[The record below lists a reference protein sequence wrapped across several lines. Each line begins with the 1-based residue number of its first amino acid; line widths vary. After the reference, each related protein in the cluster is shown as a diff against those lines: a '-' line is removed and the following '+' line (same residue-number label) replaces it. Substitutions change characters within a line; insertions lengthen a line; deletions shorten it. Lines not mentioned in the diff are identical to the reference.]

1 MSQKKDVYSYP
12 FPPSPVDKS
21 VGNNNHSSTHWNANK
36 YQEKEEF
43 RMVPHANLETAQ
55 IRVRWLNCKDK
66 TKTPNYPTE
75 NPTANDAS

>member
-1 MSQKKDVYSYP
+1 
-12 FPPSPVDKS
+12 
-21 VGNNNHSSTHWNANK
+21 
-36 YQEKEEF
+36 
-43 RMVPHANLETAQ
+43 MVPHANLETAQ